1 MKFPQI
7 PFSRKFFVPK
17 HSDSTLGMFSS
28 DNRPPQLAIEVCS
41 LRVRF
46 IFRGFRNINFRYLR
60 SKLGKVSEYS
70 VVTPIYVVSKD
81 TLLAEAVLVM
91 LEQIDNKS
99 LYPYYATLNPKH
111 SLTLWIPASPTE

>member
-1 MKFPQI
+1 MTYPQI
-7 PFSRKFFVPK
+7 LFSRKFFVPK
-17 HSDSTLGMFSS
+17 HPDSTSGMFSS
-28 DNRPPQLAIEVCS
+28 DNRPPQFAIEACS

-46 IFRGFRNINFRYLR
+46 MFRGFRNIYFRYLR
-60 SKLGKVSEYS
+60 SKLGKGSEYN

-111 SLTLWIPASPTE
+111 SLTLRIPTSPTE